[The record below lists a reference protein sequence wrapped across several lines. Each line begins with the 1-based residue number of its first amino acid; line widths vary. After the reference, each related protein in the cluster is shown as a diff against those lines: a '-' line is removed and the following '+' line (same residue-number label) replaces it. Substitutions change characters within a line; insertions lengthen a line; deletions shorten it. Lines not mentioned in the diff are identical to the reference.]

1 MADNILYLN
10 ISLVSSKCLFEVWLF
25 DKGGMDDKIA
35 MIAMRRRIF
44 RKNVPTS
51 NAQQSCIAS
60 LNLCSR
66 FVAHIPIRVLKN
78 VLYSRNYEVRRG
90 LNFSSLFP
98 GPLSFMACTCRM
110 IVFVVLLELQQ
121 VKLGKLHK

>member
-35 MIAMRRRIF
+35 TIAMRRRIV

-51 NAQQSCIAS
+51 NAQ
-60 LNLCSR
+60 
-66 FVAHIPIRVLKN
+66 
-78 VLYSRNYEVRRG
+78 
-90 LNFSSLFP
+90 
-98 GPLSFMACTCRM
+98 
-110 IVFVVLLELQQ
+110 
-121 VKLGKLHK
+121 

>member
-10 ISLVSSKCLFEVWLF
+10 ISLVSSKYLFEVWLF

-51 NAQQSCIAS
+51 NAKQGYIA
-60 LNLCSR
+60 
-66 FVAHIPIRVLKN
+66 
-78 VLYSRNYEVRRG
+78 
-90 LNFSSLFP
+90 
-98 GPLSFMACTCRM
+98 
-110 IVFVVLLELQQ
+110 
-121 VKLGKLHK
+121 

>member
-10 ISLVSSKCLFEVWLF
+10 ISLVSWKCLLEVWLF

-35 MIAMRRRIF
+35 MIAMCRRMF

-51 NAQQSCIAS
+51 NAQQSFIAS

-66 FVAHIPIRVLKN
+66 FVAHIPYTVETMRSGGDWPRVTTSNQLC
-78 VLYSRNYEVRRG
+78 S
-90 LNFSSLFP
+90 
-98 GPLSFMACTCRM
+98 
-110 IVFVVLLELQQ
+110 
-121 VKLGKLHK
+121 

>member
-51 NAQQSCIAS
+51 NTQQSYIA
-60 LNLCSR
+60 CHR
-66 FVAHIPIRVLKN
+66 
-78 VLYSRNYEVRRG
+78 
-90 LNFSSLFP
+90 
-98 GPLSFMACTCRM
+98 
-110 IVFVVLLELQQ
+110 
-121 VKLGKLHK
+121 

>member
-10 ISLVSSKCLFEVWLF
+10 MSLVSSKCLFEVWLF

-60 LNLCSR
+60 LNVCSR
-66 FVAHIPIRVLKN
+66 FVAHVSIRVF
-78 VLYSRNYEVRRG
+78 EE
-90 LNFSSLFP
+90 
-98 GPLSFMACTCRM
+98 CT
-110 IVFVVLLELQQ
+110 LQ
-121 VKLGKLHK
+121 

>member
-1 MADNILYLN
+1 MNFAALP
-10 ISLVSSKCLFEVWLF
+10 LVRPARQTALLCRLPKIWRAVPIFLARVNGVLVWLF
-25 DKGGMDDKIA
+25 DKGEMDDKIA

-66 FVAHIPIRVLKN
+66 FVAHIPIRVF
-78 VLYSRNYEVRRG
+78 EE
-90 LNFSSLFP
+90 
-98 GPLSFMACTCRM
+98 CT
-110 IVFVVLLELQQ
+110 LQ
-121 VKLGKLHK
+121 

>member
-1 MADNILYLN
+1 MTDFPLVTKCGRYESMADNILYLN

-25 DKGGMDDKIA
+25 EKDGMDNKLA

-44 RKNVPTS
+44 KEKVPNS

-66 FVAHIPIRVLKN
+66 FVAHIPIRIF
-78 VLYSRNYEVRRG
+78 EE
-90 LNFSSLFP
+90 
-98 GPLSFMACTCRM
+98 CT
-110 IVFVVLLELQQ
+110 LQ
-121 VKLGKLHK
+121 

>member
-44 RKNVPTS
+44 GESVPTS

-60 LNLCSR
+60 LNLCST
-66 FVAHIPIRVLKN
+66 FVAHIPIRVI
-78 VLYSRNYEVRRG
+78 EE
-90 LNFSSLFP
+90 
-98 GPLSFMACTCRM
+98 CT
-110 IVFVVLLELQQ
+110 LQ
-121 VKLGKLHK
+121 

>member
-1 MADNILYLN
+1 
-10 ISLVSSKCLFEVWLF
+10 
-25 DKGGMDDKIA
+25 MDDKIA

-66 FVAHIPIRVLKN
+66 FVAHIPIR
-78 VLYSRNYEVRRG
+78 
-90 LNFSSLFP
+90 LFEEC
-98 GPLSFMACTCRM
+98 A
-110 IVFVVLLELQQ
+110 LQ
-121 VKLGKLHK
+121 

>member
-10 ISLVSSKCLFEVWLF
+10 ISLVSWKCLFEVWLF

-51 NAQQSCIAS
+51 NAQQSCIKAS

-66 FVAHIPIRVLKN
+66 FVAHILIR
-78 VLYSRNYEVRRG
+78 YSIQSWGVCCF
-90 LNFSSLFP
+90 L
-98 GPLSFMACTCRM
+98 
-110 IVFVVLLELQQ
+110 
-121 VKLGKLHK
+121 

>member
-10 ISLVSSKCLFEVWLF
+10 ISLVSSKRLFEVLLF
-25 DKGGMDDKIA
+25 DKGVMDDKIA
-35 MIAMRRRIF
+35 TIAIRRRIF

-66 FVAHIPIRVLKN
+66 FVAHIPIRVF
-78 VLYSRNYEVRRG
+78 EE
-90 LNFSSLFP
+90 
-98 GPLSFMACTCRM
+98 CTLR
-110 IVFVVLLELQQ
+110 
-121 VKLGKLHK
+121 